1 MAVRSMF
8 VLTNY
13 NGTFYS
19 QMQRTKDILLCLPK
33 TVVTNK
39 VYHLD
44 VITIISSN
52 TVELPSLSFYNSR
65 TLMKYKNK
73 LIHKYLV
80 DYKRR

>member
-1 MAVRSMF
+1 MLLINILGQLQMAVRSMF

-52 TVELPSLSFYNSR
+52 TVELPSLSFIIVE
-65 TLMKYKNK
+65 L
-73 LIHKYLV
+73 
-80 DYKRR
+80 